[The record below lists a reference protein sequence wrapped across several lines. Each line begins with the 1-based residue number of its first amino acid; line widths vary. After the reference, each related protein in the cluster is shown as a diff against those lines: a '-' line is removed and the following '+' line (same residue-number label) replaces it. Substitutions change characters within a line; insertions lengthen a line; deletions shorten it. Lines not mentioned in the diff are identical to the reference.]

1 MEPALI
7 SLDITPK
14 TPADREKL
22 ARAPQAV
29 AAEDGNLE
37 VRAGVE
43 PDCTVIG
50 ATSEAHLEEI
60 VDRLKR
66 EFEVEARVGR
76 PTVAYLETLT
86 RSAEG
91 SAKHVKMG
99 PRPRRV
105 RSRFSSSAS
114 SGNRNPLQL

>member
-22 ARAPQAV
+22 ARALQAL

-43 PDCTVIG
+43 PECTVIS

-66 EFEVEARVGR
+66 NSGAPF
-76 PTVAYLETLT
+76 PSLDLT
-86 RSAEG
+86 TGA
-91 SAKHVKMG
+91 
-99 PRPRRV
+99 PRTRRT
-105 RSRFSSSAS
+105 RLS
-114 SGNRNPLQL
+114 